1 MCLLT
6 FVMMMMMMMR
16 TMVTSFSLSS
26 PSTSQATS
34 TCTCTCTSTT
44 TSLGMVRV
52 RGLERSKESA
62 VPEEGGMTLY
72 VKAGPSP
79 SEESTR
85 LTMGDC
91 PFAHAIRLVLEE
103 KGLPYQV
110 QPCNADTKPEWLLD
124 YYEGKLPALRHRK
137 ECYVE
142 SSVIMEYLEFFFS
155 SKNYPKLKPAKKSGN
170 VAEEVLDGFFPAVAQ
185 YLKDTT
191 TINDDEEEDEK
202 LQNLRVK
209 LQGIEDHLAEMD
221 DDSAF
226 LCGEEFSLLDCRLV
240 PQLHHLKIAS
250 AEFKKGGNAILE
262 EYPNLQSYYESCS
275 ARPSFQETLYPE
287 ETIVWG
293 WSQARSS

>member
-1 MCLLT
+1 
-6 FVMMMMMMMR
+6 
-16 TMVTSFSLSS
+16 
-26 PSTSQATS
+26 
-34 TCTCTCTSTT
+34 
-44 TSLGMVRV
+44 
-52 RGLERSKESA
+52 
-62 VPEEGGMTLY
+62 
-72 VKAGPSP
+72 
-79 SEESTR
+79 
-85 LTMGDC
+85 MGDC

-155 SKNYPKLKPAKKSGN
+155 SSKYPALKPSRKSGN
-170 VAEEVLDGFFPAVAQ
+170 AAEEVLDGFFPAVAQ

-191 TINDDEEEDEK
+191 TTTTTSTASGDEEDDEK

-209 LQGIEDHLAEMD
+209 LQGIEAHLAASMED
-221 DDSAF
+221 GSAF
-226 LCGEEFSLLDCRLV
+226 LCGEDFSLLDCRLV

-250 AEFKKGGNAILE
+250 GEFKKGGNAILE
-262 EYPNLQSYYESCS
+262 EYPNLQSYYETCT